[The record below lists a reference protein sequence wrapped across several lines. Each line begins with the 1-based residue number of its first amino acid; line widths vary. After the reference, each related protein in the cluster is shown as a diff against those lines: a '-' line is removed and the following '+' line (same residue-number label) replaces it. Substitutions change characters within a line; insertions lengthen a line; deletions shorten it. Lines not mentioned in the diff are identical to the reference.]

1 MLIVRSLLFNLLF
14 YLNLGVLLMAALVT
28 LVLPRHAV
36 LGMAKLWGRSS
47 VWLLRVVCGT
57 KVELRGVEK
66 IPKGPLIVAAKHQST
81 WETFALLHLFEDF
94 TFIVKRELMWI
105 PIFGWCMWRAGMVP
119 VDRGAG
125 SQALSAMTRRAREV
139 IRGGRQ
145 LIIFPEGTRR
155 PAGAEPRY
163 KFGVAHLYAEIGVPC
178 VPVALNSGLFW
189 PRRAFRRFPGT
200 IVVEFLDPDPAGS
213 RQGHL
218 LPAIADRYRDGDRA
232 VDRGRPGRARTW
244 ERASIRL
251 VGAFS
256 ICPYGTD
263 RFGLGCGDCC
273 FRRFWIRVRGWAL
286 KLLRK
291 PASKIGL
298 FVSERRS
305 CVLPSRQQRRHRR

>member
-1 MLIVRSLLFNLLF
+1 VLIVRSLLFNLLF

-66 IPKGPLIVAAKHQST
+66 IPNGPLIVAAKHQST

-200 IVVEFLDPDPAGS
+200 IVVEFLDPIPPGLDKDIFFQRLQTDIETATA
-213 RQGHL
+213 RL
-218 LPAIADRYRDGDRA
+218 IAE
-232 VDRGRPGRARTW
+232 GRAEL
-244 ERASIRL
+244 ERGSAH
-251 VGAFS
+251 
-256 ICPYGTD
+256 
-263 RFGLGCGDCC
+263 
-273 FRRFWIRVRGWAL
+273 
-286 KLLRK
+286 
-291 PASKIGL
+291 
-298 FVSERRS
+298 
-305 CVLPSRQQRRHRR
+305 PSG